1 MTVQTLLRVTT
12 CPIEL
17 RSGRRSIFAKIS
29 DTNVRNHLN
38 EEVWMIRA
46 RGSVLEVFSNVPD
59 YELDRDVDVDQT
71 EDDLPWD

>member
-17 RSGRRSIFAKIS
+17 RSGGRSIFAKIREERIS
-29 DTNVRNHLN
+29 KHLG
-38 EEVWMIRA
+38 EEVIEIKA
-46 RGSVLEVFSNVPD
+46 RCKKLIVFSEVPS

-71 EDDLPWD
+71 EYDLPWD